1 MFKRKRRERKR
12 LLCLLLATGMIASET
27 PVWAS
32 EFDAPYESVDSFDMF
47 SSGEDDTEI
56 FETGEPEPVPT
67 VTPTPEPTVTQ
78 IPDLTVTPE
87 PDEEVTAASAT
98 VTPAPS
104 VSAAAVTPT
113 PEPTIDPEKEI
124 EIRFIDGEGKECE
137 DVDRMVVKWETT
149 ITLPNVP
156 DPEAPNQWKLE
167 QNEKLNDSICLEG
180 GSKLTLE
187 KKENWD
193 DFMEKD
199 VLKLYMPKKCNVTFW
214 NNSGTGTFK
223 TVKAYETKE
232 ITLPD
237 IVNSAYINYGWTN
250 TAGSGTVK
258 YALNSIYKVTED
270 VNLYIVR
277 RLSMQI
283 TYLSQ
288 NGKSNNTFAKLN
300 RTIGKNLKLT
310 LAEVPAKS
318 GYQAL
323 GWALTPNATKAKYTA
338 GQQVTVTDDYTLYAV
353 YKKIP
358 YKVTFNNNAGT
369 STSSSYTSL
378 TVYADQNQKI
388 TLPAVPK
395 AKGYTNLGWTTAKGK
410 KKPLYKAGSQVKITK
425 TTRFY
430 AVRRK
435 SKYYTVTYYMG
446 NGKTNSTYKK
456 LTTKVEEGTK
466 VTFAKVPARSGY
478 INLGWSSKK
487 NSTKATAKAS
497 YTVTR
502 NITLYAVQKKAVT
515 LTLCKNNGAVYST
528 TRMAQGSTYKLSG
541 VKDAN
546 GYTFMGW
553 SEQAGQKV
561 NPDYE
566 AEETITVK
574 KNTTLYAVV
583 FNRSSEDNLS
593 ADVLPQ
599 VNSYKYKNVV
609 FIGDSRTEYMKNAL
623 ARAGAN
629 TNYVKFICKAGEG
642 YSWLTGTAVP
652 QLQELVKNDTNSILS
667 KKTAVIFNFGVND
680 YNEYAKY
687 AAYYKLIA
695 SSLEKKGC
703 ELYFMSVNPINRL
716 MLSNTGRADRSEAKI
731 RSFNTYMQKNLPSS
745 YTYIDMYSYLKA
757 TGYSFASDKY
767 GAGSIDDGLHYTAR
781 TYKRIFTQ
789 CLRSLKNS

>member
-47 SSGEDDTEI
+47 SSGEDDTEV
-56 FETGEPEPVPT
+56 FETGEPEPVST

-87 PDEEVTAASAT
+87 PDEEVTATSAT

-300 RTIGKNLKLT
+300 RTIGKKLKLT

-353 YKKIP
+353 YKKMP

-695 SSLEKKGC
+695 SSLERKGC

>member
-353 YKKIP
+353 YKKMP

>member
-47 SSGEDDTEI
+47 SSGEDDTEV

-87 PDEEVTAASAT
+87 PDEEVTATSAT

-300 RTIGKNLKLT
+300 RTIGKKLKLT

-353 YKKIP
+353 YKKMP

-757 TGYSFASDKY
+757 PGYSFASDKY

>member
-300 RTIGKNLKLT
+300 RTIGKKLKLT

-353 YKKIP
+353 YKKMP

-446 NGKTNSTYKK
+446 DGKTNSTYKK

-695 SSLEKKGC
+695 SSLERKGC

>member
-47 SSGEDDTEI
+47 SSGEDDTEV

-104 VSAAAVTPT
+104 VTPT

-353 YKKIP
+353 YKKMP

-378 TVYADQNQKI
+378 AVYADQNQKI

-446 NGKTNSTYKK
+446 DGKTNSTYKK

-566 AEETITVK
+566 AEETITVQ

-767 GAGSIDDGLHYTAR
+767 GAGNIDDGLHYTAR

>member
-87 PDEEVTAASAT
+87 PDEEVTATSAT

-353 YKKIP
+353 YKKMP

-767 GAGSIDDGLHYTAR
+767 GAGNIDDGLHYTAR
-781 TYKRIFTQ
+781 TYKRIFTH

>member
-353 YKKIP
+353 YKKMP

-767 GAGSIDDGLHYTAR
+767 GAGNIDDGLHYTAR
-781 TYKRIFTQ
+781 TYKRIFTH

>member
-1 MFKRKRRERKR
+1 
-12 LLCLLLATGMIASET
+12 
-27 PVWAS
+27 
-32 EFDAPYESVDSFDMF
+32 
-47 SSGEDDTEI
+47 
-56 FETGEPEPVPT
+56 
-67 VTPTPEPTVTQ
+67 
-78 IPDLTVTPE
+78 
-87 PDEEVTAASAT
+87 
-98 VTPAPS
+98 
-104 VSAAAVTPT
+104 
-113 PEPTIDPEKEI
+113 
-124 EIRFIDGEGKECE
+124 
-137 DVDRMVVKWETT
+137 
-149 ITLPNVP
+149 
-156 DPEAPNQWKLE
+156 
-167 QNEKLNDSICLEG
+167 
-180 GSKLTLE
+180 
-187 KKENWD
+187 
-193 DFMEKD
+193 MEKD

-353 YKKIP
+353 YKKMP

-395 AKGYTNLGWTTAKGK
+395 AKGYTNLGWTTAKRK

-528 TRMAQGSTYKLSG
+528 TKMVQGSTYKLSG
-541 VKDAN
+541 VKDVS

-553 SEQAGQKV
+553 SEKAGQKV

>member
-47 SSGEDDTEI
+47 SSGEDDTEV

-87 PDEEVTAASAT
+87 PDEEVTATSAT

-300 RTIGKNLKLT
+300 RTIGKKLKLT

-353 YKKIP
+353 YKKMP

-623 ARAGAN
+623 SRAGAN

-695 SSLEKKGC
+695 SSLERKGC

>member
-353 YKKIP
+353 YKKMP

-446 NGKTNSTYKK
+446 DGKTNSTYKK

-528 TRMAQGSTYKLSG
+528 TRMVQGSTYKLSG

-574 KNTTLYAVV
+574 KNTILYAVV

-623 ARAGAN
+623 ARADAN

>member
-232 ITLPD
+232 IALPD

-353 YKKIP
+353 YKKMP

-446 NGKTNSTYKK
+446 DGKTNSTYKK

>member
-1 MFKRKRRERKR
+1 
-12 LLCLLLATGMIASET
+12 MIASET

-32 EFDAPYESVDSFDMF
+32 EFDVPYESVDSFDMF
-47 SSGEDDTEI
+47 SSGEDDTEV

-87 PDEEVTAASAT
+87 PDEEVTATSAT

-353 YKKIP
+353 YKKMP

-767 GAGSIDDGLHYTAR
+767 GAGNIDDGLHYTAR
-781 TYKRIFTQ
+781 TYKRIFTH

>member
-353 YKKIP
+353 YKKMP

-395 AKGYTNLGWTTAKGK
+395 AKGYTNLGWTTAKRK

-528 TRMAQGSTYKLSG
+528 TKMVQGSTYKLSG
-541 VKDAN
+541 VKDVS

-553 SEQAGQKV
+553 SEKAGQKV

-695 SSLEKKGC
+695 SSLERKGC

-781 TYKRIFTQ
+781 TYKRIFTL

>member
-47 SSGEDDTEI
+47 SSGEDDTEV

-353 YKKIP
+353 YKKMP

-566 AEETITVK
+566 AEETITVQ

>member
-353 YKKIP
+353 YKKMP

-395 AKGYTNLGWTTAKGK
+395 AKGYTNLGWTTAKRK

-528 TRMAQGSTYKLSG
+528 TKMVQGSTYKLSG
-541 VKDAN
+541 VKDVS

-767 GAGSIDDGLHYTAR
+767 GAGNIDDGLHYTAR
-781 TYKRIFTQ
+781 TYKRIFTH

>member
-47 SSGEDDTEI
+47 SSGEDDTKI

-87 PDEEVTAASAT
+87 PDEEVTATSAT

-288 NGKSNNTFAKLN
+288 NGKSNNTFATLN
-300 RTIGKNLKLT
+300 RTIGKKLKLT

-353 YKKIP
+353 YKKMP

>member
-47 SSGEDDTEI
+47 SSGEDDTEV

-87 PDEEVTAASAT
+87 PDEEVTATSAT
-98 VTPAPS
+98 VPPAPS

-353 YKKIP
+353 YKKMP

-767 GAGSIDDGLHYTAR
+767 GAGNIDDGLHYTAR
-781 TYKRIFTQ
+781 TYKRIFTH

>member
-47 SSGEDDTEI
+47 SSGEDDTEV

-87 PDEEVTAASAT
+87 PDEEVTATSAT

-300 RTIGKNLKLT
+300 RTIGKKLKLT

-353 YKKIP
+353 YKKMP

-583 FNRSSEDNLS
+583 FNRTSEDNLY

-695 SSLEKKGC
+695 SSLERKGC

>member
-781 TYKRIFTQ
+781 TYKRIFTH

>member
-1 MFKRKRRERKR
+1 
-12 LLCLLLATGMIASET
+12 MIASET

-87 PDEEVTAASAT
+87 PDEEVTATSAT

-353 YKKIP
+353 YKKMP

-767 GAGSIDDGLHYTAR
+767 GAGNIDDGLHYTAR
-781 TYKRIFTQ
+781 TYKRIFTH

>member
-47 SSGEDDTEI
+47 SSGEDDTKI

-87 PDEEVTAASAT
+87 PDEEVTATSAT

-104 VSAAAVTPT
+104 VSAAAVTHT

-353 YKKIP
+353 YKKMP

>member
-47 SSGEDDTEI
+47 SSGEDDTEV

-87 PDEEVTAASAT
+87 PDEEVTATSAT

-300 RTIGKNLKLT
+300 RTIGKKLKLT

-353 YKKIP
+353 YKKMP

-410 KKPLYKAGSQVKITK
+410 KKLLYKAGSQVKITK

-695 SSLEKKGC
+695 SSLERKGC

>member
-47 SSGEDDTEI
+47 SSGEDDTEV

-87 PDEEVTAASAT
+87 PDEKVTATSAT

-338 GQQVTVTDDYTLYAV
+338 GQQVTVTDDYTLYAA
-353 YKKIP
+353 YKKMP

-395 AKGYTNLGWTTAKGK
+395 AKGYTNLGWTTAKRK

-478 INLGWSSKK
+478 VNLGWSSKK

-528 TRMAQGSTYKLSG
+528 TKMVQGSTYKLSG
-541 VKDAN
+541 VKDVS

-553 SEQAGQKV
+553 SEKAGQKV

-593 ADVLPQ
+593 ADILPQ

>member
-353 YKKIP
+353 YKKMP

-395 AKGYTNLGWTTAKGK
+395 AKGYTNLGWTTAKRK

-695 SSLEKKGC
+695 SSLERKGC

>member
-1 MFKRKRRERKR
+1 
-12 LLCLLLATGMIASET
+12 
-27 PVWAS
+27 
-32 EFDAPYESVDSFDMF
+32 
-47 SSGEDDTEI
+47 
-56 FETGEPEPVPT
+56 
-67 VTPTPEPTVTQ
+67 
-78 IPDLTVTPE
+78 
-87 PDEEVTAASAT
+87 
-98 VTPAPS
+98 
-104 VSAAAVTPT
+104 
-113 PEPTIDPEKEI
+113 
-124 EIRFIDGEGKECE
+124 
-137 DVDRMVVKWETT
+137 MVVKWETT

-300 RTIGKNLKLT
+300 RTIGKKLKLT

-353 YKKIP
+353 YKKMP

>member
-32 EFDAPYESVDSFDMF
+32 EFDAPYESVDSIDMF
-47 SSGEDDTEI
+47 SSGEDDTEV

-87 PDEEVTAASAT
+87 PDEEVTATSAT

-353 YKKIP
+353 YKKMP

-446 NGKTNSTYKK
+446 DGKTNSTYKK

-528 TRMAQGSTYKLSG
+528 TRMVQGSTYKLSG

-574 KNTTLYAVV
+574 KNTILYAVV

-623 ARAGAN
+623 ARADAN

>member
-353 YKKIP
+353 YKKMP

-410 KKPLYKAGSQVKITK
+410 KKPLYKAGLQVKITK

-446 NGKTNSTYKK
+446 DGKTNSTYKK

-574 KNTTLYAVV
+574 KNTTLDAVV

-731 RSFNTYMQKNLPSS
+731 RSFNTYMQKNLLSS

>member
-47 SSGEDDTEI
+47 SSGEDDTEV

-67 VTPTPEPTVTQ
+67 
-78 IPDLTVTPE
+78 
-87 PDEEVTAASAT
+87 
-98 VTPAPS
+98 
-104 VSAAAVTPT
+104 VTPT

-300 RTIGKNLKLT
+300 RTIGKKLKLT

-353 YKKIP
+353 YKKMP

-695 SSLEKKGC
+695 SSLERKGC

>member
-1 MFKRKRRERKR
+1 M
-12 LLCLLLATGMIASET
+12 
-27 PVWAS
+27 
-32 EFDAPYESVDSFDMF
+32 
-47 SSGEDDTEI
+47 
-56 FETGEPEPVPT
+56 
-67 VTPTPEPTVTQ
+67 
-78 IPDLTVTPE
+78 TPE

-104 VSAAAVTPT
+104 VTPT

-353 YKKIP
+353 YKKMP

-446 NGKTNSTYKK
+446 DGKTNSTYKK

-528 TRMAQGSTYKLSG
+528 TRMARGSTYKLSG

-566 AEETITVK
+566 AEETITVQ

-767 GAGSIDDGLHYTAR
+767 GAGNIDDGLHYTAR

>member
-47 SSGEDDTEI
+47 SSGEDDTEV

-87 PDEEVTAASAT
+87 PDEEVTATSAT

-300 RTIGKNLKLT
+300 RTIGKKLKLT

-353 YKKIP
+353 YKKMP

-446 NGKTNSTYKK
+446 NGKNNSTYKK

-695 SSLEKKGC
+695 SSLERKGC

>member
-353 YKKIP
+353 YKKMP

-446 NGKTNSTYKK
+446 DGKTNSTYKK

-731 RSFNTYMQKNLPSS
+731 RSFNTYMQKNLLSS

>member
-353 YKKIP
+353 YKKMP

-446 NGKTNSTYKK
+446 DGKTNSTYKK

-695 SSLEKKGC
+695 SSLERKGC

>member
-47 SSGEDDTEI
+47 SSGEDDTEV

-87 PDEEVTAASAT
+87 PDEEVTATSAT

-353 YKKIP
+353 YKKMP

-767 GAGSIDDGLHYTAR
+767 GAGNIDDGLHYTAR
-781 TYKRIFTQ
+781 TYKRIFTH

>member
-47 SSGEDDTEI
+47 SSGEDDTEV

-78 IPDLTVTPE
+78 IPDLTVIPE

-353 YKKIP
+353 YKKMP

-378 TVYADQNQKI
+378 TVYANQNQKI

-395 AKGYTNLGWTTAKGK
+395 AKGYTNLGWTTAKRK

-446 NGKTNSTYKK
+446 DGKTNSTYKK

-502 NITLYAVQKKAVT
+502 NIILYAVQKKAVT

>member
-47 SSGEDDTEI
+47 SSGEDDTEV

-87 PDEEVTAASAT
+87 PDEEVTATSAT

-104 VSAAAVTPT
+104 VSAATVTPT

-318 GYQAL
+318 GYQTL

-353 YKKIP
+353 YKKMP

-446 NGKTNSTYKK
+446 DGKTNSTYKK

-546 GYTFMGW
+546 GYTFMCW
-553 SEQAGQKV
+553 SEKAGQKV

>member
-87 PDEEVTAASAT
+87 PDEEVTATSAT

-300 RTIGKNLKLT
+300 RTIGKKLKLT

-353 YKKIP
+353 YKKMP

-695 SSLEKKGC
+695 SSLERKGC